1 MKTNLP
7 QLSRWR
13 VDGKLKRAD
22 RDDSEKHGDRAD
34 NGEQTLEDKI
44 ENPEETDDGNLHS
57 FDESFAIL
65 KRKLDT
71 KSVRESQDLLMNR
84 EAADADDCS
93 LCGECGHGMVVLFM

>member
-1 MKTNLP
+1 MKTNL
-7 QLSRWR
+7 LSRWR

-22 RDDSEKHGDRAD
+22 QDGSEKHGDRGD
-34 NGEQTLEDKI
+34 NGEQTLEDKT
-44 ENPEETDDGNLHS
+44 EETDDGNLQS
-57 FDESFAIL
+57 FDESFAII
-65 KRKLDT
+65 KRKLDA

>member
-13 VDGKLKRAD
+13 VDGKASRP
-22 RDDSEKHGDRAD
+22 SFPCGQHGDRGD
-34 NGEQTLEDKI
+34 NGVQTLEDKT
-44 ENPEETDDGNLHS
+44 EETVDGNLHS
-57 FDESFAIL
+57 FDDSFAII

-93 LCGECGHGMVVLFM
+93 LCGECGHGTVVLLM